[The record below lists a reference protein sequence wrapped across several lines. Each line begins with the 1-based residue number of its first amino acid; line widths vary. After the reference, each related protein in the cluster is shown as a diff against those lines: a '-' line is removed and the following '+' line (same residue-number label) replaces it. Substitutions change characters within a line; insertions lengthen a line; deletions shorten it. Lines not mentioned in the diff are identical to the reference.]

1 MPNNPYADIIN
12 LPHHVSTVHPQ
23 MTMAQRAAQFSPFA
37 ALIGYEDV
45 IDETAR
51 QTDSKRELDETE
63 KAELDRKLCVIES
76 HLAEKPVVEIEF
88 FVPDKT
94 KSGGE
99 YVFHSGTIAKIL
111 PVEKK
116 LVLSDGTE
124 IRIEDIADISGELF
138 AGEF

>member
-1 MPNNPYADIIN
+1 MPNNHYADIIN

-37 ALIGYEDV
+37 ALVGYEDV

-94 KSGGE
+94 KAGGE
-99 YVFHSGTIAKIL
+99 YVFKSGMVVKIL
-111 PVEKK
+111 QAQKK
-116 LVLSDGTE
+116 LALSDGTE
-124 IRIEDIADISGELF
+124 IHIEDIADISGELF

>member
-23 MTMAQRAAQFSPFA
+23 MSMAQRAAQFSPFA
-37 ALIGYEDV
+37 ALVGYEDV
-45 IDETAR
+45 VEETAR

-63 KAELDRKLCVIES
+63 KTELDRKLCVIES
-76 HLAEKPVVEIEF
+76 HLAEKPVIEIEY

-94 KSGGE
+94 KAGGE
-99 YVFHSGTIAKIL
+99 YVFKSGAVSKIL
-111 PVEKK
+111 PVWKK
-116 LVLSDGTE
+116 LVLADGTE
-124 IRIEDIADISGELF
+124 IRIEDITDITGELF

>member
-12 LPHHVSTVHPQ
+12 LPHHVSKVHPQ
-23 MTMAQRAAQFSPFA
+23 LSMAQRAAQFSPFA
-37 ALIGYEDV
+37 ALVGYEDV

-76 HLAEKPVVEIEF
+76 HLAEKPVVEIEYF
-88 FVPDKT
+88 IPDKT
-94 KSGGE
+94 KAGGE
-99 YVFHSGTIAKIL
+99 YVFKSGAVVKIL
-111 PVEKK
+111 PVQRK

-124 IRIEDIADISGELF
+124 IRIEDIVDIAGELF

>member
-1 MPNNPYADIIN
+1 MPDHPYADIIDMS
-12 LPHHVSTVHPQ
+12 HHVSKDRPHLS
-23 MTMAQRAAQFSPFA
+23 MRQRAAQFSPFA
-37 ALIGYEDV
+37 ALVGYEDV
-45 IDETAR
+45 IEETTR

-63 KAELDRKLCVIES
+63 KAELDRKLNVIALRLTEKPIVVIEY
-76 HLAEKPVVEIEF
+76 

-94 KSGGE
+94 KTGGE
-99 YVFHSGTIAKIL
+99 YVFQSGEVVKIQ
-111 PVEKK
+111 PMQKK